1 MKFLMEELVA
11 AGYPVDEIYNHESD
25 MYVFVTPVST
35 AVIEAWC
42 KEMGWSRRWHAPIFT
57 DQITGRP
64 MYDVAFQYAPELHRK
79 LKEERNA
86 LDNNE

>member
-11 AGYPVDEIYNHESD
+11 AGYPVDEIYHHASD
-25 MYVFVTPVST
+25 MYVFVTPVSA
-35 AVIEAWC
+35 AVIEAYY
-42 KEMGWSRRWHAPIFT
+42 KKMGWSRRWNAPIFT

-79 LKEERNA
+79 LKEERDDKTN
-86 LDNNE
+86 